1 MHKQHL
7 PDLDERARQA
17 MLDNGFE
24 PDFTPE
30 VAQQIDEI
38 EADGPAGLSP
48 GVRDLRNVLWSSI
61 DNRSSKDLDQV
72 EFAEELENGDIRLL
86 VGIADVDSLVGKGS
100 AIDKHA
106 AENTVTVYTESEI
119 FPVLPEQLS
128 TDLTSLREGED
139 REAIVVEL
147 IIKANGDVPGNNV
160 FRALICNK
168 AKLAYEDVGN
178 WLDENADEP
187 PKITD
192 TSGLREQVRLQKKA
206 ADRLHKFR
214 LEKGALEFESVES
227 LAVVVDG
234 EVREIE
240 AVRSNSVQR
249 IIENFMIAANVEMAE
264 FLDLHGSPSIRRIV
278 KTPERW
284 GSIQKIAAEFGTGLP
299 DTPDVQSL
307 SKFLAERRAADPVHF
322 PDLSLSIIKLIG
334 SGEYVVKRPGEDSG
348 GHFGLAVRDYAHS
361 TAPNRRYPD
370 LIVQRL
376 VKAVIAGEPPPYS
389 AEELEAIAEHCNDRE
404 RAARKVE
411 RKMRK
416 IVAATVMRKHV
427 GQSYQAIVTGK
438 TSKGTFARILRPPVD
453 GRIVRGENGV
463 DVGDEIGVKLL
474 AANPQNGFID
484 FAAER

>member
-17 MLDNGFE
+17 MRENGFE
-24 PDFTPE
+24 PVFSPEIAAQLHGTTQGTPDTE
-30 VAQQIDEI
+30 KANLTD
-38 EADGPAGLSP
+38 L
-48 GVRDLRNVLWSSI
+48 RDLLWSSI

-72 EFAEELENGDIRLL
+72 EFAEELQNGDIRLL
-86 VGIADVDSLVGKGS
+86 VGIADVDSLVPKGS
-100 AIDKHA
+100 PIDLHA

-119 FPVLPEQLS
+119 FPVLPEELS
-128 TDLTSLREGED
+128 TDLTSLNEGAD
-139 REAIVVEL
+139 RLAIVVEL
-147 IIKANGDVPGNNV
+147 IIKENGDVPGNEV
-160 FRALICNK
+160 FRAWIRNK
-168 AKLAYEDVGN
+168 AKLAYEDVGA
-178 WLDENADEP
+178 WLDEDAPAP
-187 PKITD
+187 PKIENVT
-192 TSGLREQVRLQKKA
+192 GLREQIVLQNKA

-214 LEKGALEFESVES
+214 VAKGALEFESVES
-227 LAVVVDG
+227 SAVVVDG

-240 AVRSNSVQR
+240 AVRSNSARR

-284 GSIQKIAAEFGTGLP
+284 GSIQKIAAEFGTRLP

-334 SGEYVVKRPGEDSG
+334 SGEYVVKRPGEDPG

-376 VKAVIAGEPPPYS
+376 VKAVIVGTPPPYS
-389 AEELEAIAEHCNDRE
+389 AEELEAIAQHCNDRE

-438 TSKGTFARILRPPVD
+438 TPKGTFARILRPPVD
-453 GRIVRGENGV
+453 GRIVRGEEKV
-463 DVGDEIGVKLL
+463 DVGEKIGVRLL
-474 AANPQNGFID
+474 SADPRNGFID
-484 FAAER
+484 FAAES

>member
-147 IIKANGDVPGNNV
+147 IIKANGDVPGNN
-160 FRALICNK
+160 
-168 AKLAYEDVGN
+168 
-178 WLDENADEP
+178 
-187 PKITD
+187 
-192 TSGLREQVRLQKKA
+192 
-206 ADRLHKFR
+206 
-214 LEKGALEFESVES
+214 
-227 LAVVVDG
+227 
-234 EVREIE
+234 
-240 AVRSNSVQR
+240 
-249 IIENFMIAANVEMAE
+249 
-264 FLDLHGSPSIRRIV
+264 
-278 KTPERW
+278 
-284 GSIQKIAAEFGTGLP
+284 
-299 DTPDVQSL
+299 
-307 SKFLAERRAADPVHF
+307 
-322 PDLSLSIIKLIG
+322 
-334 SGEYVVKRPGEDSG
+334 
-348 GHFGLAVRDYAHS
+348 
-361 TAPNRRYPD
+361 
-370 LIVQRL
+370 
-376 VKAVIAGEPPPYS
+376 
-389 AEELEAIAEHCNDRE
+389 
-404 RAARKVE
+404 
-411 RKMRK
+411 
-416 IVAATVMRKHV
+416 
-427 GQSYQAIVTGK
+427 
-438 TSKGTFARILRPPVD
+438 
-453 GRIVRGENGV
+453 
-463 DVGDEIGVKLL
+463 
-474 AANPQNGFID
+474 
-484 FAAER
+484 